1 MNKIKNNNLNI
12 IKLNNKIFIP
22 FKIHQL
28 PKYYNKNLE
37 QFNLKGYIYISLNST
52 VITAFLPIRDFLIT
66 NLLLFNFILFIL
78 VIHCLLYYPLSI
90 VFSL

>member
-1 MNKIKNNNLNI
+1 MSNKIKNNNLNI

-37 QFNLKGYIYISLNST
+37 QFNLKGYIYISLNS
-52 VITAFLPIRDFLIT
+52 IKEYSPNFNYRNFLNT
-66 NLLLFNFILFIL
+66 L
-78 VIHCLLYYPLSI
+78 VFHHTLNNKNCR
-90 VFSL
+90 

>member
-12 IKLNNKIFIP
+12 IKLNNKIYIP

-37 QFNLKGYIYISLNST
+37 QFNLKGYIYISLNSIKQHSPNFNYT
-52 VITAFLPIRDFLIT
+52 NFLNT
-66 NLLLFNFILFIL
+66 L
-78 VIHCLLYYPLSI
+78 VFHHTLNNKSYR
-90 VFSL
+90 